1 MQRVQFDLVSHSLD
15 ANPKISDRPRWCAL
29 RHLSGRAKFHFG
41 NFPTNIGGLSIEVFV
56 KKVEIV
62 LSIEVV
68 CARLFFSFF
77 GNIFLGSGGG
87 WSVHLTFLGIFS
99 ETLSD
104 LFGIFLF
111 SGVSV
116 HLFVYFFLCSFI
128 SCLGDPFEIVCL
140 FDLPF
145 LVIFAVTLWSFAVDL
160 VDEKSMRG

>member
-1 MQRVQFDLVSHSLD
+1 MRRVRYDLVSHSLH
-15 ANPKISDRPRWCAL
+15 ANLKILDRPRWCARRRWFL
-29 RHLSGRAKFHFG
+29 RATFHFG
-41 NFPTNIGGLSIEVFV
+41 KFPINAGGLLIDVFV

-87 WSVHLTFLGIFS
+87 WSVHLTFLGILLG
-99 ETLSD
+99 TLSD
-104 LFGIFLF
+104 LFGIFFF

-116 HLFVYFFLCSFI
+116 HLFVYFFVCSFI
-128 SCLGDPFEIVCL
+128 FCLGDPFEIVCL

-145 LVIFAVTLWSFAVDL
+145 LVIFAMTSVELC
-160 VDEKSMRG
+160 G